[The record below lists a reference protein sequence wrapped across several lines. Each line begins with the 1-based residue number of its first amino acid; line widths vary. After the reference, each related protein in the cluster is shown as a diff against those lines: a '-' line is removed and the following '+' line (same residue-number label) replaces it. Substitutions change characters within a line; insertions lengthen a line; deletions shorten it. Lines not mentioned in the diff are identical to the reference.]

1 MNNKN
6 IKTKYLRNTIVSTM
20 SVLMAVSAFV
30 APVSVDVKPSVT
42 TLTKVTITTNV
53 ASADRKSTASKLRR
67 PSSKPSTS
75 KKKSSSSTPKGGTAS
90 NNKYAKKSKSGDC
103 KKVAGKCVVFSKS
116 GCGNFYINGRHYG
129 GSKSCSILKRNC
141 PRPVEPPVV
150 RRPNPST
157 PITNSNRPV
166 MDDADRTIDDDGKP
180 MTTCTPGVDCP
191 PGDLGPVISQSTVSP
206 IFANDK
212 NQCTLN
218 WVATTNSPDVRVLC
232 TLKSNG
238 GATTTASTSPSM
250 IPVGTTVLNCRREI
264 QNADDEWV
272 LYDQDSKE
280 VGCRQN
286 PAFIE
291 R

>member
-6 IKTKYLRNTIVSTM
+6 IKTKYLRNMIVSTM
-20 SVLMAVSAFV
+20 SFAIMFSAFV
-30 APVSVDVKPSVT
+30 APVSVDIKPHNT
-42 TLTKVTITTNV
+42 MLAKVSLKTNK
-53 ASADRKSTASKLRR
+53 ADADRKSITSKLRR
-67 PSSKPSTS
+67 PSSKPSS
-75 KKKSSSSTPKGGTAS
+75 SNKKSSSSTPRGGTAS
-90 NNKYAKKSKSGDC
+90 NNKYAKKSLSGDC

-116 GCGNFYINGRHYG
+116 GCNNFYINGRHYG

-141 PRPVEPPVV
+141 PRPVQPPVV

-157 PITNSNRPV
+157 PITNPNRPV
-166 MDDADRTIDDDGKP
+166 VADTNRAADDTDVP
-180 MTTCTPGVDCP
+180 MNTCTPGVDCP
-191 PGDLGPVISQSTVSP
+191 PGDLGPVITQSTVSP
-206 IFANDK
+206 IFANDR

-238 GATTTASTSPSM
+238 GATTTASTSPSI

-264 QNADDEWV
+264 QNADDQWV